1 MTVAR
6 LRTIIPLSGG
16 MLAFLYCVYGRDYP
30 FRLALM
36 VGAAV
41 MFLGFA
47 AIRTWERM
55 RQM

>member
-1 MTVAR
+1 MSAAR
-6 LRTIIPLSGG
+6 LRTIVVFAGG
-16 MLAFLYCVYGRDYP
+16 MLAFLYCLYGRDYP
-30 FRLALM
+30 VRLALM